1 MKCIDMHLEK
11 VACVSRSLHRYSGV
25 KVHSTFLS
33 SSWNIR
39 EVVGP
44 PNRLLNES
52 VAFPI
57 SKVADNIPY
66 MFNLEG
72 PEAPGATMQTFRI
85 FFEANRFFVSNATR
99 AGW

>member
-1 MKCIDMHLEK
+1 M
-11 VACVSRSLHRYSGV
+11 CVPKLTPLQRSE
-25 KVHSTFLS
+25 VHSTFLS

-66 MFNLEG
+66 MFNLEVQKL
-72 PEAPGATMQTFRI
+72 EER
-85 FFEANRFFVSNATR
+85 RCKLFVSFLKLTAFLLAMLPVR
-99 AGW
+99 DGSDAYA